1 MATTKGYDS
10 IMIEEEMP
18 LLRYAGI
25 LKVLQESH
33 EGKITLDLVNRAH
46 AKGEF
51 KREQH
56 IIDLL
61 ERKTEE
67 FVVCGFDSNL
77 DPFLLSDVEREAL
90 VKVKIDILV
99 EESKTKTKVM
109 FSLLSSLVESLTDIF
124 IENSSDIKK
133 NTLAVEQKQLRSEK
147 GVEALGKQHMEKAER
162 ERLAGRTTTSI
173 PS

>member
-1 MATTKGYDS
+1 MAITKGYDS

-18 LLRYAGI
+18 LLKYAGI

-67 FVVCGFDSNL
+67 FVVCGFDSNI

-124 IENSSDIKK
+124 IENSSDIKNKK
-133 NTLAVEQKQLRSEK
+133 NTLTVEQKQLRSEK

-162 ERLAGRTTTSI
+162 ERLAGRTAT
-173 PS
+173 